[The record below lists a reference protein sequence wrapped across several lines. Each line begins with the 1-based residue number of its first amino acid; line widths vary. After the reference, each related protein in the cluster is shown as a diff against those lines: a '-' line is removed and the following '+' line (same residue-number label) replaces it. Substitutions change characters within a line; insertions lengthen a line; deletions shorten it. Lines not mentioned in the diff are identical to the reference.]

1 MENKGLANIN
11 DAAYQKLIDNIT
23 TLWGEAKS
31 KAIAAV
37 NTELLDANW
46 QTGKYI
52 VEFEQGGKQRA
63 EYGKKLLVNLAKD
76 LTARNGKGFN
86 RTNLTYMRKLYL
98 AFPKCGTLSHK
109 LTWSHYYELL
119 KCDNALE
126 MQFYYKES
134 IKECWKVRE
143 LKRQMKSCLF
153 QRLALSTDKAGVLAL
168 ANEGHQVQTPQ
179 DIIRDPFV
187 LEFAGLP
194 KQKRY
199 KEGDLEK
206 ALKDHMEQFLLE
218 MGRGFAFVG
227 RQYSMQIGS
236 RQFKVDL
243 VFYHCILKCY
253 VLIDLKR
260 AEIKHGDIGQMNLYL
275 NYFKTEVC
283 QPDDNPP
290 IGIVLGARK
299 DELLMEYALEGG
311 FNNKIVYNNGISIP
325 LQYEQNFK
333 IAPANSVLMCIEGG
347 SAGKKIA
354 ILNQD
359 VCFGNKLCCFAPF
372 WEIGKFIY
380 YYLQSPSFVELFNLN
395 KTGIIGGVSVAKVK
409 EIVIPLPPVM
419 EQQRIVAQ
427 IDRLF
432 EQLR

>member
-1 MENKGLANIN
+1 MENKDLTNIN

-63 EYGKKLLVNLAKD
+63 EYGKRLLVNLAKD

-199 KEGDLEK
+199 KESDLEK

-283 QPDDNPP
+283 QPDDNPYWYSF
-290 IGIVLGARK
+290 GSKKRRTSDGVCLGGYNQSIV
-299 DELLMEYALEGG
+299 
-311 FNNKIVYNNGISIP
+311 
-325 LQYEQNFK
+325 
-333 IAPANSVLMCIEGG
+333 CG
-347 SAGKKIA
+347 S
-354 ILNQD
+354 LPT
-359 VCFGNKLCCFAPF
+359 LFA
-372 WEIGKFIY
+372 K
-380 YYLQSPSFVELFNLN
+380 
-395 KTGIIGGVSVAKVK
+395 A
-409 EIVIPLPPVM
+409 
-419 EQQRIVAQ
+419 
-427 IDRLF
+427 
-432 EQLR
+432 